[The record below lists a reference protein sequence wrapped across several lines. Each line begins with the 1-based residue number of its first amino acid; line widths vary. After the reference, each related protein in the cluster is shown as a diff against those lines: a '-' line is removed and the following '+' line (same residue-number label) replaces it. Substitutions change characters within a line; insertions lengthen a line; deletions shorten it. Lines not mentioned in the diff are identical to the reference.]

1 MEKDELLKIENQLCF
16 KIYSVSRGITR
27 AYRPIL
33 EKLSLTY
40 PQYLVMLFLWENG
53 DSKMKEISKTL
64 FLDSGTL
71 TPVIKKLENTGYIK
85 RERDKSDERDLIVS
99 VTEEGKKLKEKA
111 LEIPEQILYKTNLS
125 FEKYTLLKKEFDELL
140 KQLDL

>member
-1 MEKDELLKIENQLCF
+1 MEKEELLKIENQLCF

-27 AYRPIL
+27 AYRPML

-53 DSKMKEISKTL
+53 DSKMKDISKTL

-71 TPVIKKLENTGYIK
+71 TPVIKNLEKTGYIK
-85 RERDKSDERDLIVS
+85 KERDKNDERDLMVLL
-99 VTEEGKKLKEKA
+99 TESGKKLKEDA
-111 LEIPEQILYKTNLS
+111 YEIPEKILCKTSLT
-125 FEKYTLLKKEFDELL
+125 FDKYTLLKKEFDELL
-140 KQLDL
+140 NKLEL

>member
-85 RERDKSDERDLIVS
+85 RERDKNDERDLLVS
-99 VTEEGKKLKEKA
+99 VTEDGKKLKEKA
-111 LEIPEQILYKTNLS
+111 LEIPEQILCKTNLS

>member
-111 LEIPEQILYKTNLS
+111 LEIPEQILCKKNLS

>member
-64 FLDSGTL
+64 YLDSGTL

-85 RERDKSDERDLIVS
+85 KERDKNDERDLIVAL
-99 VTEEGKKLKEKA
+99 TEEGKKLKEKA
-111 LEIPEQILYKTNLS
+111 LEIPEQILCKTSLT

-140 KQLDL
+140 KQLEL

>member
-1 MEKDELLKIENQLCF
+1 MEKEELLKIENQLCF

-53 DSKMKEISKTL
+53 DSKMKDISKTL

-71 TPVIKKLENTGYIK
+71 TPVIKNLEKTGYIK
-85 RERDKSDERDLIVS
+85 KERDKNDERDLMVLL
-99 VTEEGKKLKEKA
+99 TESGKKLKEDA
-111 LEIPEQILYKTNLS
+111 YEIPEKILCKTSLT
-125 FEKYTLLKKEFDELL
+125 FDKYTLLKKEFDELL
-140 KQLDL
+140 NKLEL

>member
-1 MEKDELLKIENQLCF
+1 
-16 KIYSVSRGITR
+16 
-27 AYRPIL
+27 
-33 EKLSLTY
+33 
-40 PQYLVMLFLWENG
+40 
-53 DSKMKEISKTL
+53 MKEISKTL

-111 LEIPEQILYKTNLS
+111 LEIPEQILCKTNLS

>member
-1 MEKDELLKIENQLCF
+1 MEKEELLKIENQLCF

-27 AYRPIL
+27 AYRPML

-53 DSKMKEISKTL
+53 DSKMKDISKTL

-71 TPVIKKLENTGYIK
+71 TPVIKNLEKTGYIK
-85 RERDKSDERDLIVS
+85 KERDKNDES
-99 VTEEGKKLKEKA
+99 PA
-111 LEIPEQILYKTNLS
+111 WSLS
-125 FEKYTLLKKEFDELL
+125 EREASELDFL
-140 KQLDL
+140 FSFSLRNMMRFFPD

>member
-33 EKLSLTY
+33 EKISLTY

-111 LEIPEQILYKTNLS
+111 LEIPEQILCKTNLS

>member
-111 LEIPEQILYKTNLS
+111 LEIPEQILCKTNLS

>member
-1 MEKDELLKIENQLCF
+1 MEKEELLKIENQLCF

-33 EKLSLTY
+33 DKLSLTY

-53 DSKMKEISKTL
+53 DSKMKDISKTL

-71 TPVIKKLENTGYIK
+71 TPVIKNLEKTGYIK
-85 RERDKSDERDLIVS
+85 KERDKNDERDLMVLL
-99 VTEEGKKLKEKA
+99 TESGKKLKEDA
-111 LEIPEQILYKTNLS
+111 YEIPEKILCKTSLT
-125 FEKYTLLKKEFDELL
+125 FDKYTLLKKEFDELL
-140 KQLDL
+140 NKLEL

>member
-71 TPVIKKLENTGYIK
+71 TPVIKKLENIGYIK

-111 LEIPEQILYKTNLS
+111 LEIPEQILCKTNLS